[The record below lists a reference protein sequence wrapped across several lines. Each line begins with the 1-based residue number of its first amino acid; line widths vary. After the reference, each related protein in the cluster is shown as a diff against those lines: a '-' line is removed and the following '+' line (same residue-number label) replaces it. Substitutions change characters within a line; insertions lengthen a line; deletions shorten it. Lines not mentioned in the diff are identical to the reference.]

1 MASNLTILVV
11 ALPAEAKP
19 VNRRYGLRR
28 DNRHGR
34 FSLYQGRQMALV
46 VSGPGKKAALQAADW
61 MHSILNPQSDCTWV
75 NLGIAGHATRP
86 VGQMVYAELVEDATT
101 GDRWET
107 SPPPGFCC
115 EKDKITTLESPD
127 TEYSQEGLVD
137 MEAAGFFRAA
147 RRYVAPEHI
156 HCIKVVS
163 DNRSSG
169 TKGISGKMVSRLIGH
184 QLDILD
190 GLLERAKEVP

>member
-1 MASNLTILVV
+1 MTSDLTILVV

-34 FSLYQGRQMALV
+34 FSLYQGRKMALV

-75 NLGIAGHATRP
+75 NLGIAGHPTRP
-86 VGQMVYAELVEDATT
+86 LGQLVYADRVEDATT

-115 EKDKITTLESPD
+115 EKDRITTLDSPD
-127 TEYSQEGLVD
+127 TEYSREGLVD

-147 RRYVAPEHI
+147 RRYADLQRI
-156 HCIKVVS
+156 HCLKVIS
-163 DNRSSG
+163 DNRANN
-169 TKGISGKMVSRLIGH
+169 TAEINGKMVSRLIGE
-184 QLDILD
+184 QLDVLD
-190 GLLERAKEVP
+190 GLLEKAREIP